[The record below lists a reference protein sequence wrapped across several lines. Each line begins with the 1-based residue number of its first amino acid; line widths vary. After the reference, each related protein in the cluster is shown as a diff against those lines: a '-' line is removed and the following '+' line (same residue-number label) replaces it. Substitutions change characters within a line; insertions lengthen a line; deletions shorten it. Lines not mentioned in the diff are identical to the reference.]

1 MLLIFLTHIEEA
13 FKLNKLSNLRG
24 VLCSFADY
32 DSLMT
37 RIKDIPFHKEYILNV
52 KLTTLYYYWLRKFRK
67 QAYAQMHLSSTEVSV
82 GSDISF
88 AEVSI
93 PDQKPTGIPKA
104 TEETTVEAIRPVA
117 VIKNADITIAL
128 TNEVSDSLLSRILR
142 EVAHA

>member
-1 MLLIFLTHIEEA
+1 MDQITHNVRGAQWLEIVTQCQNRPEGTTV
-13 FKLNKLSNLRG
+13 KQWLSDNG
-24 VLCSFADY
+24 
-32 DSLMT
+32 
-37 RIKDIPFHKEYILNV
+37 IKEKA
-52 KLTTLYYYWLRKFRK
+52 YYYWLRKFRK

-93 PDQKPTGIPKA
+93 PDQRPTGIPKA

>member
-1 MLLIFLTHIEEA
+1 MDQITHNVRSAQWLEIVTQCQNRPEGTTV
-13 FKLNKLSNLRG
+13 KQWL
-24 VLCSFADY
+24 ADNG
-32 DSLMT
+32 
-37 RIKDIPFHKEYILNV
+37 IKEKA
-52 KLTTLYYYWLRKFRK
+52 YYYWLRKFRK

-93 PDQKPTGIPKA
+93 PDQRPTGIPKA

-117 VIKNADITIAL
+117 VIKNTDITIAL

>member
-1 MLLIFLTHIEEA
+1 MDQITHNVRGAQWLEIVTQCQNRPEGTTV
-13 FKLNKLSNLRG
+13 KQWLSDNG
-24 VLCSFADY
+24 
-32 DSLMT
+32 
-37 RIKDIPFHKEYILNV
+37 IKEKA
-52 KLTTLYYYWLRKFRK
+52 YYYWLRKFRK
-67 QAYAQMHLSSTEVSV
+67 QAYAQMHLPSTEVSV

-93 PDQKPTGIPKA
+93 PAQRPTGISKA

-128 TNEVSDSLLSRILR
+128 TNEISDSLLSRIFR